1 MQNLFTALKGEYM
14 AEGKETYVVDGYVF
28 ETESQARQAEK
39 ELKGIRYTKERLDM
53 GNPEAVLSVYNR
65 ILKEKMFVTPVGY
78 AFLRELQDYLLASP
92 AIRNKDIHPLDIQPV
107 INRAKQED
115 KEAVRLHKKEARRLA
130 KEREKERKQKQKEA
144 GRTRSVEDGDT
155 YRNRFVNSL
164 IVNVALILVVIA
176 MFLMMHYSDIPTILN
191 YENKLIDRYETW
203 EEELNRREQR
213 IEEYE
218 EEYGIT
224 DGY

>member
-1 MQNLFTALKGEYM
+1 M
-14 AEGKETYVVDGYVF
+14 AEEKEHYVVDGYVF

-65 ILKEKMFVTPVGY
+65 ILKEKMFKTPVGY
-78 AFLRELQDYLLASP
+78 AFLRELQEYLQASP
-92 AIRNKDIHPLDIQPV
+92 AIRNKDIHPLDLKPV
-107 INRAKQED
+107 IDRVKQDD
-115 KEAVRLHKKEARRLA
+115 KEAVRLHKKEVNLKFR
-130 KEREKERKQKQKEA
+130 EREKERKKRQKEEKRA
-144 GRTRSVEDGDT
+144 RNVQDGEKYRS
-155 YRNRFVNSL
+155 RFINSL

-176 MFLMMHYSDIPTILN
+176 MFLMMHFSDIPTILN
-191 YENKLIDRYETW
+191 YENKLIDRYESW

-218 EEYGIT
+218 EKYQIT